1 MRPPIL
7 LLTPLFEDQDL
18 LCAVVLDDCRLDLR
32 IGDERIANLDVPV
45 VFDEQHI
52 AQLNFSTHF
61 SGYLFKPN
69 RLSGRHAVLL
79 SARSDHGVH
88 SELLLTEDKQK
99 VYSFAPGSSA
109 RKLAEYALQAR
120 RRRGRTAPRCERGGQ
135 RPPLQFSF
143 CLWMSFVVFGPQVF

>member
-7 LLTPLFEDQDL
+7 LLTLLFEDQDL

-52 AQLNFSTHF
+52 AQLNSSTHF

-109 RKLAEYALQAR
+109 RKLA
-120 RRRGRTAPRCERGGQ
+120 RGTQKTRTLANFLAPLPGANAAIID
-135 RPPLQFSF
+135 RPFSF
-143 CLWMSFVVFGPQVF
+143 HFAFG